1 MRFAMPK
8 FQHPTLLVAR
18 IALVAALAGA
28 AAPWAAAQMPS
39 EACAPLWAKLQAD
52 IEVGD
57 LESAAEAAKAVRGT
71 SDCGELR
78 VKANQAMFGAYR
90 EEAERLA
97 RDKAPPAVQL
107 AALVAANGYGKLAW
121 DLQAKV
127 GDLKAQVQDFV
138 GASQAYDR
146 AVGLIYDL
154 PANDRP
160 QPDAVRRLDGLAF
173 QFEQLSTNPVPRKE
187 GLVRFLRQVEPTPT
201 AAVSVQFHYDSH
213 QMTDAGR
220 AQAESLFKLL
230 REERG
235 MPRIHLV
242 GHTDPKGSHDYN
254 DDLSRRR
261 ASAVKD
267 FLTAKGYP
275 PGNITA
281 EGRGKRDMDKLR
293 IYDRTKFTEDQ
304 VHQMLRRVALDLRP
318 TQ

>member
-1 MRFAMPK
+1 MHKSQHPK
-8 FQHPTLLVAR
+8 FLVAR
-18 IALVAALAGA
+18 IAMVAALAGP
-28 AAPWAAAQMPS
+28 AAPWAAAQTSS
-39 EACAPLWAKLQAD
+39 EACAPLWARLQAE

-57 LESAAEAAKAVRGT
+57 LKAAAEAAKAVRGT

-97 RDKAPPAVQL
+97 REKAPPTVQL
-107 AALVAANGYGKLAW
+107 AALMAANGYGKLAW

-127 GDLKAQVQDFV
+127 GDLKAQVQDFA

-146 AVGLIYDL
+146 AVGLISEL
-154 PANDRP
+154 PPTDRP
-160 QPDAVRRLDGLAF
+160 QPDAVKRLDGLAF
-173 QFEQLSTNPVPRKE
+173 QFEQLSANPVPRKE
-187 GLVRFLRQVEPTPT
+187 GLRTFLRQVEPTPT

-213 QMTDAGR
+213 QLTDAGR
-220 AQAESLFKLL
+220 AQAENLFKLL
-230 REERG
+230 KEERG

-242 GHTDPKGSHDYN
+242 GHTDPKGSHEYN

-261 ASAVKD
+261 ANAVKD

-275 PGNITA
+275 SGNITT
-281 EGRGKRDMDKLR
+281 EGRGKRDVDKLR

-304 VHQMLRRVALDLRP
+304 IHQMLRRVALDLRLA
-318 TQ
+318 Q